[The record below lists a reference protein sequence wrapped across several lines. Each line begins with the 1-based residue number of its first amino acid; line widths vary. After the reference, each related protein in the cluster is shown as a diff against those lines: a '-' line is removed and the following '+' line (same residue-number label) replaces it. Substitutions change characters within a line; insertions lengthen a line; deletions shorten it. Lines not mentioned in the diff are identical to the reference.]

1 MSPRPASPLRRV
13 ERWVVGLVMAV
24 IALVLERAVL
34 RSIRR
39 GSIAPKPEEPGAP
52 LATSRGSDVTG

>member
-1 MSPRPASPLRRV
+1 
-13 ERWVVGLVMAV
+13 MAV